1 MVGSGHSKLPLQVG
15 PQMVGSQPPG
25 LAQRT
30 FCDWAQTKA
39 MAVKAT
45 IIVTKMGTE
54 GRAIELVVRRAELS

>member
-15 PQMVGSQPPG
+15 PQMAGSQPPG

-30 FCDWAQTKA
+30 FGVWAQTKA
-39 MAVKAT
+39 MAKAT

-54 GRAIELVVRRAELS
+54 GRAIELVVRGAELS